1 MLSIIRKAGAS
12 LVWLGAAHKVVQ
24 IIADAVYGKVRTRFG
39 FRITRA
45 SVFDALPTSR
55 RMLVSAG
62 AVAPQ
67 YELAA
72 IIYNDAI
79 TAIIVGLK
87 ESAAEL
93 EKLVEL
99 LFFSD
104 FCHNM

>member
-1 MLSIIRKAGAS
+1 MLYVVYNRWRPEPPRYGLS
-12 LVWLGAAHKVVQ
+12 AAHKVVQ
-24 IIADAVYGKVRTRFG
+24 IIACAIYRKVRTPF
-39 FRITRA
+39 FRITRT

-79 TAIIVGLK
+79 TAITVGLK

-93 EKLVEL
+93 
-99 LFFSD
+99 
-104 FCHNM
+104 

>member
-1 MLSIIRKAGAS
+1 MLSIIGEAGAS
-12 LVWLGAAHKVVQ
+12 LVWLGAAHEVVQ
-24 IIADAVYGKVRTRFG
+24 IIADAVYSKVRTRFG
-39 FRITRA
+39 FRITRTGI
-45 SVFDALPTSR
+45 FNTLPTSR

-79 TAIIVGLK
+79 TAITVSLK
-87 ESAAEL
+87 VSATEL
-93 EKLVEL
+93 RKLVEL

-104 FCHNM
+104 SCHNL

>member
-24 IIADAVYGKVRTRFG
+24 IIADAVYSKVRTRFG

-67 YELAA
+67 YLFPA

-79 TAIIVGLK
+79 AP
-87 ESAAEL
+87 
-93 EKLVEL
+93 
-99 LFFSD
+99 
-104 FCHNM
+104 

>member
-24 IIADAVYGKVRTRFG
+24 IIADAVYSKVRTRFG

-67 YELAA
+67 YLFPA

-79 TAIIVGLK
+79 APIIVGLK
-87 ESAAEL
+87 ESATEL
-93 EKLVEL
+93 GKLVEL

-104 FCHNM
+104 SCHNL